1 MSVVEVTEATFER
14 DVVERSHEAPV
25 VIDFWAAWCGP
36 CRALGPI
43 LEKLATEANGSWT
56 LAKVD
61 VDANQRLAG
70 AFGIQ
75 GIPAVKA
82 VRDGQ
87 LVAEFTGA
95 LPEPQVRQWLQQLGP
110 SPAGVA
116 LAEGRA
122 AEERGDLE
130 AAAESYRRALELEPG
145 NAEARATL
153 SRVELRLR
161 ADEGGDEASLRAGHE
176 ADPADVAAA
185 VKLADLLAARD
196 DFEGAFDALLTTVG
210 ATTGDERDRAR
221 VHLLGLLE
229 ALAPDDPR
237 AMSARRSLAA
247 ALF

>member
-36 CRALGPI
+36 CRSLGPI

-87 LVAEFTGA
+87 IVAEFTGA

-110 SPAGVA
+110 
-116 LAEGRA
+116 
-122 AEERGDLE
+122 
-130 AAAESYRRALELEPG
+130 
-145 NAEARATL
+145 
-153 SRVELRLR
+153 
-161 ADEGGDEASLRAGHE
+161 
-176 ADPADVAAA
+176 
-185 VKLADLLAARD
+185 
-196 DFEGAFDALLTTVG
+196 
-210 ATTGDERDRAR
+210 
-221 VHLLGLLE
+221 
-229 ALAPDDPR
+229 
-237 AMSARRSLAA
+237 
-247 ALF
+247 